1 MPGPVHT
8 RLGYGLNT
16 VDREVQSHQDVRKR
30 SQIVSVGNWL
40 IRHNEFSS
48 LTGLPRFSS
57 SFTWLC
63 QVVQSTV
70 KYFRKF
76 PARNRRA
83 RNIFYY
89 GRDRRWRAKLLR
101 QLILIRDTMEIL
113 YIRDGAT
120 VPSETSRRTR

>member
-57 SFTWLC
+57 SFT
-63 QVVQSTV
+63 
-70 KYFRKF
+70 
-76 PARNRRA
+76 
-83 RNIFYY
+83 
-89 GRDRRWRAKLLR
+89 
-101 QLILIRDTMEIL
+101 
-113 YIRDGAT
+113 
-120 VPSETSRRTR
+120 